1 MRTIKKRVI
10 VAGGGTSGWLAAAA
24 LGKLLGKTLDITL
37 IESEVIGRIGVGE
50 ATIPPLRAFHKLLGI
65 SEREFMAKT
74 QATFKLGI
82 EFLNWG
88 LVGDNYFHSFGVTGK
103 DCWACDFQHF
113 WVSAHQKGFA
123 DPFGSYCPEL
133 VAARQGKMLGS
144 DESGINYAYHLDAGL
159 YAGFLKKLSL
169 DSGVKWVEG
178 VIDGV
183 QINSENGFIDHLKL
197 KDGRIVEG
205 DLFLDCTGF
214 QALLI
219 EGALN
224 TSYESY
230 SHFLPCDSAV
240 AIQTELVNEPR
251 VYTQA
256 IAHDFGWQWRI
267 PLQHRVG
274 NGLVYCS
281 RYVSDDEAFSAL
293 QNGLE
298 SPSITEP
305 RMFKYKTGRREKV
318 WNKNCV
324 AIGLSAGF
332 LEPVESTS
340 IHLAMSAILRL
351 LRMFPGAEID
361 HVMVNEFNRQSR
373 EEMERVRNFVIL
385 HYCATERKDSPF
397 WRYCKNMEIPPELEN
412 RIKLFCDNGVIPLTE
427 KELFRIDSWTQVMF
441 GQRLMPKS
449 YHPIVDMMEERHL
462 NEFLKSIKTKV
473 DATVGAMPSHQEFI
487 DRYCK
492 ADFPR

>member
-169 DSGVKWVEG
+169 DSGVKWV
-178 VIDGV
+178 
-183 QINSENGFIDHLKL
+183 
-197 KDGRIVEG
+197 GR
-205 DLFLDCTGF
+205 
-214 QALLI
+214 
-219 EGALN
+219 
-224 TSYESY
+224 Y
-230 SHFLPCDSAV
+230 
-240 AIQTELVNEPR
+240 
-251 VYTQA
+251 
-256 IAHDFGWQWRI
+256 
-267 PLQHRVG
+267 
-274 NGLVYCS
+274 
-281 RYVSDDEAFSAL
+281 
-293 QNGLE
+293 
-298 SPSITEP
+298 
-305 RMFKYKTGRREKV
+305 
-318 WNKNCV
+318 
-324 AIGLSAGF
+324 
-332 LEPVESTS
+332 
-340 IHLAMSAILRL
+340 
-351 LRMFPGAEID
+351 
-361 HVMVNEFNRQSR
+361 
-373 EEMERVRNFVIL
+373 
-385 HYCATERKDSPF
+385 
-397 WRYCKNMEIPPELEN
+397 
-412 RIKLFCDNGVIPLTE
+412 
-427 KELFRIDSWTQVMF
+427 
-441 GQRLMPKS
+441 
-449 YHPIVDMMEERHL
+449 
-462 NEFLKSIKTKV
+462 
-473 DATVGAMPSHQEFI
+473 
-487 DRYCK
+487 
-492 ADFPR
+492 